1 MASHFRTLT
10 IEDVRRETP
19 DCVSVAFAIPPAF
32 REEFNY
38 RQGQNITLRVKM
50 DGQEVRRSY
59 SICSSPLENE
69 LRVAIKKVP
78 GGLFST
84 YANEHLQKG
93 QEIEVLPPS
102 GKFYTELRP
111 GNSKQYLAFA
121 AGSGITP
128 ILSLIKTTLAV
139 ESGSHFT
146 LVYGNRHRPSILF
159 REELEALKNRYID
172 RLSLHHILSR
182 EQMDIPLNQGRIDA
196 GKCRE
201 LCDRLIDLR
210 RMDEVFLC
218 GPEEM
223 IFTVKEWLEEKGVR
237 PAAIHFELFHTL
249 EGGRSAN
256 GGVAGRGVDAG
267 RGNIGAKFAKCE
279 LRAGEA
285 MGGDAG
291 RGDLSQQISKVTV
304 RLDGISHD
312 FDLPFDG
319 SSVLDA
325 ALMEGVDLPFACKGG
340 VCCTCRAKLVE
351 GRVEMDINY
360 ALEADE
366 LEAGFVLT
374 CQSHPRTERVIVD
387 FDSK

>member
-10 IEDVRRETP
+10 IEDVRRETQE
-19 DCVSVAFAIPPAF
+19 CVSVAFAIPPAF
-32 REEFNY
+32 REEFSY

-84 YANEHLQKG
+84 YANEQLQKG

-102 GKFYTELRP
+102 GKFYTELRA

-139 ESGSHFT
+139 ETGSHFT
-146 LVYGNRHRPSILF
+146 LIYGNRHRPSILF

-172 RLSLHHILSR
+172 RLSVHHILSR

-196 GKCRE
+196 GKCAE
-201 LCDRLIDLR
+201 LCGRLIDLR

-249 EGGRSAN
+249 DAGRPRN
-256 GGVAGRGVDAG
+256 GGGEGIGGVVGSGAGAGRG
-267 RGNIGAKFAKCE
+267 
-279 LRAGEA
+279 
-285 MGGDAG
+285 GDSG
-291 RGDLSQQISKVTV
+291 QQISKVTV

-319 SSVLDA
+319 SSLLDA

-366 LEAGFVLT
+366 LTAGFILT

>member
-1 MASHFRTLT
+1 MAIHFRTLT

-19 DCVSVAFAIPPAF
+19 ECVSVAFAIPPAF
-32 REEFNY
+32 REEFSY

-84 YANEHLQKG
+84 FANEHLQKG

-111 GNSKQYLAFA
+111 GHSKQYLAFA

-146 LVYGNRHRPSILF
+146 LVYGNRHRLSILF
-159 REELEALKNRYID
+159 REELEALKNRYMD

-182 EQMDIPLNQGRIDA
+182 EQMDIPLNRGRIDA
-196 GKCRE
+196 GKCGE

-249 EGGRSAN
+249 DAGRSAN
-256 GGVAGRGVDAG
+256 GGGGGGEVVGAGRGGTDRGSGGG
-267 RGNIGAKFAKCE
+267 RGSGA
-279 LRAGEA
+279 
-285 MGGDAG
+285 D
-291 RGDLSQQISKVTV
+291 QQISKVTV

-319 SSVLDA
+319 SSLLDA

-366 LEAGFVLT
+366 LTAGFILT